1 MLILKTPNQPDW
13 LLLNWIDDLAPRFD
27 ATDVFDFLTPL
38 CYFQSRLV
46 MASTVDS
53 ITPALP
59 RVQTNLCGE
68 FTTVPWQVW
77 AVFGAVISVVIGGY
91 WDISW
96 HMSIG
101 RDTFWTPAHM
111 LIQLCGI
118 LAGFTSAYLIFS
130 CTLGRDPALALAS
143 VRVWGF
149 RGPLG
154 AFIATWGSA
163 AMLTSAPFDN
173 WWHNAYGLDV
183 KIFSPPHVVLDGG
196 VLAIQIGALV
206 LIASTR
212 NQATGALRRKLDWL
226 LLLLGGMITMLALT
240 VVWEST
246 YRVLMHT
253 AQCYRA
259 VAIVIPVVF
268 TAFARISENRWART
282 IVAGV
287 YTAYAMVM
295 LWIFPLFPATP
306 KLGPV
311 YQRITHMIPMEFPLL
326 VIAPA
331 LLLDLFEPR
340 SDGWKEWRK
349 AAAFGVIFLAA
360 FFAVQW
366 PFATFLI
373 SPASANWFLGT
384 KYFAYFATPSGYDIR
399 HLFVPIDYAAFGF
412 WLIIGEA
419 VFLAILSSRLGA
431 AAGDWVRGIQR

>member
-1 MLILKTPNQPDW
+1 M
-13 LLLNWIDDLAPRFD
+13 
-27 ATDVFDFLTPL
+27 ATALH
-38 CYFQSRLV
+38 SRP
-46 MASTVDS
+46 STF
-53 ITPALP
+53 AG
-59 RVQTNLCGE
+59 VQTQ
-68 FTTVPWQVW
+68 TRDRAASVPWYIW
-77 AVFGAVISVVIGGY
+77 SLYASVISVLIGGY

-101 RDTFWTPAHM
+101 RDSFWTPAHM
-111 LIQLCGI
+111 AIQLCGV
-118 LAGFTSAYLIFS
+118 LAGLTCGYLIFS
-130 CTLGRDPALALAS
+130 CTLGSDPELRSAT
-143 VRVWGF
+143 VQVWRF

-154 AFIATWGSA
+154 AFIAAWGGA
-163 AMLTSAPFDN
+163 TMLTSAPFDN

-196 VLAIQIGALV
+196 VLAIQFGALV

-212 NQATGALRRKLDWL
+212 NRASGLVRRKLDWM

-268 TAFARISENRWART
+268 TAFARIAENRSART

-311 YQRITHMIPMEFPLL
+311 YQKITHMVPMEFPLL
-326 VIAPA
+326 LLVPA
-331 LLLDLFEPR
+331 LCLDAFWPALA
-340 SDGWKEWRK
+340 SWKKW
-349 AAAFGVIFLAA
+349 
-360 FFAVQW
+360 
-366 PFATFLI
+366 
-373 SPASANWFLGT
+373 
-384 KYFAYFATPSGYDIR
+384 
-399 HLFVPIDYAAFGF
+399 
-412 WLIIGEA
+412 
-419 VFLAILSSRLGA
+419 
-431 AAGDWVRGIQR
+431 

>member
-1 MLILKTPNQPDW
+1 MLS
-13 LLLNWIDDLAPRFD
+13 
-27 ATDVFDFLTPL
+27 ATNFDFCVRCATFDLSTD
-38 CYFQSRLV
+38 
-46 MASTVDS
+46 MASTLESVARTS
-53 ITPALP
+53 PQAGPAPGDLAAI
-59 RVQTNLCGE
+59 
-68 FTTVPWQVW
+68 PWYVW
-77 AVFGAVISVVIGGY
+77 SLFGAVVSVVIGGY

-111 LIQLCGI
+111 LIQFCGI

-130 CTLGRDPALALAS
+130 CTLGRNPELALAS
-143 VRVWGF
+143 VSVWRF

-154 AFIATWGSA
+154 AFIAAWGGA
-163 AMLTSAPFDN
+163 TMLTSAPFDN

-196 VLAIQIGALV
+196 VLAIQFGALV

-212 NQATGALRRKLDWL
+212 NRASGVVRRKLDWM

-259 VAIVIPVVF
+259 LAIVIPVVF
-268 TAFARISENRWART
+268 TAFAGISENRWART
-282 IVAGV
+282 MVAGV

-311 YQRITHMIPMEFPLL
+311 YQRITHMVPMEFPLL
-326 VIAPA
+326 VIVPA
-331 LLLDLFEPR
+331 LLLDVLEPR
-340 SDGWKEWRK
+340 TVGWKKWRK
-349 AAAFGVIFLAA
+349 AAIFGVIFLAA
-360 FFAVQW
+360 FLAVQW
-366 PFATFLI
+366 RFATFLV
-373 SPASANWFLGT
+373 SRASANWFFGT
-384 KYFAYFATPSGYDIR
+384 KYFAYFATPNGYDIR
-399 HLFVPIDYAAFGF
+399 HLFVPVDYAAFGF
-412 WLIIGEA
+412 WMIMAEA
-419 VFLAILSSRLGA
+419 VLLAILSSRLGA
-431 AAGDWVRGIQR
+431 AAGEWVRGIRR

>member
-1 MLILKTPNQPDW
+1 
-13 LLLNWIDDLAPRFD
+13 
-27 ATDVFDFLTPL
+27 
-38 CYFQSRLV
+38 
-46 MASTVDS
+46 MASTLES
-53 ITPALP
+53 LARTSPHAAQMSPEL
-59 RVQTNLCGE
+59 TS
-68 FTTVPWQVW
+68 VPWYVW
-77 AVFGAVISVVIGGY
+77 ALFGAVVSVVIGGY

-118 LAGFTSAYLIFS
+118 LAGFTSGYLVLS
-130 CTLGRDPALALAS
+130 CTLGRDPELAS
-143 VRVWGF
+143 ASVSVWRL

-154 AFIATWGSA
+154 AFIAAWGGA
-163 AMLTSAPFDN
+163 TMLTSAPFDN

-196 VLAIQIGALV
+196 VLAIQFGALV

-212 NQATGALRRKLDWL
+212 NRASGVLRRKLDWM
-226 LLLLGGMITMLALT
+226 LLLLGGMITVLALT

-268 TAFARISENRWART
+268 TAFALISENRWART

-287 YTAYAMVM
+287 YGAYAMVM

-311 YQRITHMIPMEFPLL
+311 YQRITHMVPMEFPLL
-326 VIAPA
+326 VIVPA
-331 LLLDLFEPR
+331 LLLDLLESR
-340 SDGWKEWRK
+340 AIGWKKWRK
-349 AAAFGVIFLAA
+349 AAIFGVTFLAA
-360 FFAVQW
+360 FLTVQW
-366 PFATFLI
+366 PFATFLV
-373 SPASANWFLGT
+373 SRASANWFFGT
-384 KYFAYFATPSGYDIR
+384 KYFAYFATPNGYDIR
-399 HLFVPIDYAAFGF
+399 HLFVPIDYTALGF
-412 WLIIGEA
+412 WMIMAEA
-419 VFLAILSSRLGA
+419 VLLAILSSRLGA
-431 AAGDWVRGIQR
+431 AAGEWVRGIRR

>member
-1 MLILKTPNQPDW
+1 
-13 LLLNWIDDLAPRFD
+13 
-27 ATDVFDFLTPL
+27 
-38 CYFQSRLV
+38 
-46 MASTVDS
+46 MASTLESV
-53 ITPALP
+53 A
-59 RVQTNLCGE
+59 QTSPQVATRAPGE
-68 FTTVPWQVW
+68 LTAVPWYVW
-77 AVFGAVISVVIGGY
+77 SLFGAVVSVVIGGY

-118 LAGFTSAYLIFS
+118 MAGLTSGYLILF
-130 CTLGRDPALALAS
+130 CTSGRDPELAS
-143 VRVWGF
+143 ASVSVWRF

-154 AFIATWGSA
+154 SFIAAWGGA
-163 AMLTSAPFDN
+163 TMLTSAPFDN

-196 VLAIQIGALV
+196 ILAIQIGALV

-212 NQATGALRRKLDWL
+212 NRASGVVRRILDWL

-259 VAIVIPVVF
+259 VASVIPVVF
-268 TAFARISENRWART
+268 GAFGRISENRWART

-311 YQRITHMIPMEFPLL
+311 YQRITHMVPMEFPLL
-326 VIAPA
+326 VIVPA
-331 LLLDLFEPR
+331 LLLELLEPR
-340 SDGWKEWRK
+340 LAAWKKWPQ
-349 AAAFGVIFLAA
+349 AAASGVIFLTA
-360 FFAVQW
+360 FLAVQW
-366 PFATFLI
+366 PFATFLV
-373 SPASANWFLGT
+373 SRASANWFFGT
-384 KYFAYFATPSGYDIR
+384 KYFAYFATPNGYDIR
-399 HLFVPIDYAAFGF
+399 HLFVPIDYAALGF
-412 WLIIGEA
+412 WMIMAEA
-419 VFLAILSSRLGA
+419 VLLAILSSRLGA
-431 AAGDWVRGIQR
+431 AAGEWVRAIRR

>member
-1 MLILKTPNQPDW
+1 MWHSGLMLS
-13 LLLNWIDDLAPRFD
+13 A
-27 ATDVFDFLTPL
+27 AHFDFCVRCATFDLSTGMVSTLESVARTSPHVAEGAPGELT
-38 CYFQSRLV
+38 
-46 MASTVDS
+46 A
-53 ITPALP
+53 
-59 RVQTNLCGE
+59 
-68 FTTVPWQVW
+68 VPWYVW
-77 AVFGAVISVVIGGY
+77 SLFGAVVSVVIGGY

-118 LAGFTSAYLIFS
+118 LAGLTSGYLILS
-130 CTLGRDPALALAS
+130 CTLGRNPALASAS
-143 VRVWGF
+143 VSVWRF

-154 AFIATWGSA
+154 AFIAAWGGA
-163 AMLTSAPFDN
+163 TMLTSAPFDN

-212 NQATGALRRKLDWL
+212 NRASGVLRRKLDWM

-268 TAFARISENRWART
+268 AAFARISENRWART

-311 YQRITHMIPMEFPLL
+311 YQRITHMVPMEFPLL
-326 VIAPA
+326 VIVPA

-340 SDGWKEWRK
+340 SARWKKWPK
-349 AAAFGVIFLAA
+349 AAMFGVIFLAA
-360 FFAVQW
+360 FLAVQW
-366 PFATFLI
+366 PFANFLV
-373 SPASANWFLGT
+373 SAASANWFFGT
-384 KYFAYFATPSGYDIR
+384 KYFAYFATPNGYDIR

-412 WLIIGEA
+412 WMIMAEA
-419 VFLAILSSRLGA
+419 VLLAILSSRLGA
-431 AAGDWVRGIQR
+431 AAGEWVRGIRRRSGVRM

>member
-1 MLILKTPNQPDW
+1 
-13 LLLNWIDDLAPRFD
+13 
-27 ATDVFDFLTPL
+27 
-38 CYFQSRLV
+38 
-46 MASTVDS
+46 
-53 ITPALP
+53 
-59 RVQTNLCGE
+59 
-68 FTTVPWQVW
+68 
-77 AVFGAVISVVIGGY
+77 VIGGY

-101 RDTFWTPAHM
+101 RETFWTPAHM
-111 LIQLCGI
+111 LIQFCGI
-118 LAGFTSAYLIFS
+118 LAGFTCAYLILS
-130 CTLGRDPALALAS
+130 CTSGRDPELAS
-143 VRVWGF
+143 ASVSVWRF

-154 AFIATWGSA
+154 AFIAAWGGA
-163 AMLTSAPFDN
+163 TMLTSAPFDN

-212 NQATGALRRKLDWL
+212 NRASGVVRRKLDWM

-268 TAFARISENRWART
+268 AAFARISENRWART
-282 IVAGV
+282 IVASV

-311 YQRITHMIPMEFPLL
+311 YQRITHMVPMEFPLL
-326 VIAPA
+326 VIVPA
-331 LLLDLFEPR
+331 LLLDLLEPR
-340 SDGWKEWRK
+340 LATWKKWPH
-349 AAAFGVIFLAA
+349 AAASGVIFLAA
-360 FFAVQW
+360 FLAVQW
-366 PFATFLI
+366 PFATFLV
-373 SPASANWFLGT
+373 SRASANWFFGT
-384 KYFAYFATPSGYDIR
+384 KYFAYFATPNGYDIR

-412 WLIIGEA
+412 WMIMAEA
-419 VFLAILSSRLGA
+419 VLLAILSSRLGA
-431 AAGDWVRGIQR
+431 AAGEWVRAIRR

>member
-1 MLILKTPNQPDW
+1 LQGGGLMLS
-13 LLLNWIDDLAPRFD
+13 APH
-27 ATDVFDFLTPL
+27 FDFCVRCATFDSSIDL
-38 CYFQSRLV
+38 
-46 MASTVDS
+46 ASTVES
-53 ITPALP
+53 VARTSP
-59 RVQTNLCGE
+59 RVAAQAPAELTS
-68 FTTVPWQVW
+68 VPWFVW
-77 AVFGAVISVVIGGY
+77 ALFGAVVSVVIGGY

-111 LIQLCGI
+111 LIQFCGI

-130 CTLGRDPALALAS
+130 ITLGHKPELAAAS
-143 VRVWGF
+143 VSVWRF

-154 AFIATWGSA
+154 AFIAAWGSA
-163 AMLTSAPFDN
+163 TMLTSAPFDN

-196 VLAIQIGALV
+196 VLAIQFGALV

-212 NQATGALRRKLDWL
+212 NRASGVVRRKFDWL

-259 VAIVIPVVF
+259 VAIVIPVVLA
-268 TAFARISENRWART
+268 AFARISENRWART

-311 YQRITHMIPMEFPLL
+311 YQRITHMVPMEFPLL
-326 VIAPA
+326 VIVPA
-331 LLLDLFEPR
+331 LLLDLLELR
-340 SDGWKEWRK
+340 AVSWQKWCK
-349 AAAFGVIFLAA
+349 AAIFGVIFLAA
-360 FFAVQW
+360 FLAVQW
-366 PFATFLI
+366 PFATFLV
-373 SPASANWFLGT
+373 SASSANWFFGT
-384 KYFAYFATPSGYDIR
+384 KYFAYFATPNGYDIR

-412 WLIIGEA
+412 WMIMGEA
-419 VFLAILSSRLGA
+419 VLLAILSSRLGA
-431 AAGDWVRGIQR
+431 AAGEWVRGIRR

>member
-1 MLILKTPNQPDW
+1 LINDIKR
-13 LLLNWIDDLAPRFD
+13 RFD
-27 ATDVFDFLTPL
+27 DFSANLSIFRPLYATFSLRLDLVSALESVAKVSPKVRPQAPAELT
-38 CYFQSRLV
+38 
-46 MASTVDS
+46 A
-53 ITPALP
+53 
-59 RVQTNLCGE
+59 
-68 FTTVPWQVW
+68 VPWYVW
-77 AVFGAVISVVIGGY
+77 SLFAAVISVVIGGY

-111 LIQLCGI
+111 LIQFCGI
-118 LAGFTSAYLIFS
+118 LAGLTAGYLILS
-130 CTLGRDPALALAS
+130 CTFGRDPALASAG
-143 VRVWGF
+143 VGVWRF

-154 AFIATWGSA
+154 AFIAAWGGA
-163 AMLTSAPFDN
+163 TMLTSAPFDN

-212 NQATGALRRKLDWL
+212 NRSGGVLRRKLDWM

-259 VAIVIPVVF
+259 VAVVVPVVF
-268 TAFARISENRWART
+268 AAFATISEHRWART
-282 IVAGV
+282 TVAGV

-311 YQRITHMIPMEFPLL
+311 YQRITHMVPMEFPLL
-326 VIAPA
+326 VIVPA
-331 LLLDLFEPR
+331 LLLDLIEPR
-340 SDGWKEWRK
+340 LARWKRWPQ
-349 AAAFGVIFLAA
+349 ATVLGVIFLGAFLAA
-360 FFAVQW
+360 QW
-366 PFATFLI
+366 PFADFLV
-373 SPASANWFLGT
+373 SPASSNWLFGT
-384 KYFAYFATPSGYDIR
+384 GYFAYFASPNGFDVR

-412 WLIIGEA
+412 WIIMAEA
-419 VFLAILSSRLGA
+419 VLFAILSSRLGS
-431 AAGDWVRGIQR
+431 AAGEWVREIRR

>member
-1 MLILKTPNQPDW
+1 
-13 LLLNWIDDLAPRFD
+13 
-27 ATDVFDFLTPL
+27 
-38 CYFQSRLV
+38 
-46 MASTVDS
+46 MASTLESVARTS
-53 ITPALP
+53 PHVVARAP
-59 RVQTNLCGE
+59 GE
-68 FTTVPWQVW
+68 LTAVPWYVW
-77 AVFGAVISVVIGGY
+77 SLFGAVVSVVIGGY

-118 LAGFTSAYLIFS
+118 LAGLTSGYLILS
-130 CTLGRDPALALAS
+130 CTSGRDPELAS
-143 VRVWGF
+143 ASVSVWRF

-154 AFIATWGSA
+154 AFIAAWGGA
-163 AMLTSAPFDN
+163 TMLTSAPFDN

-212 NQATGALRRKLDWL
+212 NRASGVVRRILDWL
-226 LLLLGGMITMLALT
+226 LLLMGGMITMLALT

-268 TAFARISENRWART
+268 AAFARISENRWART
-282 IVAGV
+282 MVAGV

-295 LWIFPLFPATP
+295 LWIFPFFPATP

-311 YQRITHMIPMEFPLL
+311 YQRITHMVPMEFPLL
-326 VIAPA
+326 VIVPA
-331 LLLDLFEPR
+331 FLLDLLEPR
-340 SDGWKEWRK
+340 LAAWKKWPQ
-349 AAAFGVIFLAA
+349 AAASGMVFLAA
-360 FFAVQW
+360 FLAVQW
-366 PFATFLI
+366 PFATFLV
-373 SPASANWFLGT
+373 SRASANWFFGT
-384 KYFAYFATPSGYDIR
+384 KYFAYFATPNGYDIR

-412 WLIIGEA
+412 WMIMAEA
-419 VFLAILSSRLGA
+419 VLLAILSSRLGA
-431 AAGDWVRGIQR
+431 AAGEWVRAIRR

>member
-1 MLILKTPNQPDW
+1 MKGSGLTLSGPH
-13 LLLNWIDDLAPRFD
+13 
-27 ATDVFDFLTPL
+27 FDFCARCATFNLGTG
-38 CYFQSRLV
+38 
-46 MASTVDS
+46 MASTLESVARTS
-53 ITPALP
+53 PHVVA
-59 RVQTNLCGE
+59 RAHGE
-68 FTTVPWQVW
+68 LTAVPWYVW
-77 AVFGAVISVVIGGY
+77 SLFGAVVSVVIGGY

-118 LAGFTSAYLIFS
+118 LAGLTSGYLILS
-130 CTLGRDPALALAS
+130 CTSGRDPELAS
-143 VRVWGF
+143 ASVSVWRF

-154 AFIATWGSA
+154 AFIAAWGGA
-163 AMLTSAPFDN
+163 TMLTSAPFDN

-212 NQATGALRRKLDWL
+212 NRASGVVRRKLDWM

-282 IVAGV
+282 MVAGV

-311 YQRITHMIPMEFPLL
+311 YQRITHMVPMEFPLL
-326 VIAPA
+326 VIVPA
-331 LLLDLFEPR
+331 LLLDLLEPR
-340 SDGWKEWRK
+340 LVAWKKWPQ

-360 FFAVQW
+360 FLAVQW
-366 PFATFLI
+366 PFATFLV
-373 SPASANWFLGT
+373 SRASANWFFGT
-384 KYFAYFATPSGYDIR
+384 KYFAYFATPNGYDIR

-412 WLIIGEA
+412 WMIMAEA
-419 VFLAILSSRLGA
+419 VLLAILSSRLGA
-431 AAGDWVRGIQR
+431 AAGEWVRAIRR